1 MIDYPQ
7 IITANAVG
15 LMLMLILLMHMRGR
29 TRSALV
35 GDRLFVIMVY
45 LTAVLCVLAALMYLG
60 VAECEKRLRAQ
71 RARP

>member
-1 MIDYPQ
+1 MDFPQ

-15 LMLMLILLMHMRGR
+15 LMLMLILLLHMRGR
-29 TRSALV
+29 TRSALLC
-35 GDRLFVIMVY
+35 DRIFRAMVY

-71 RARP
+71 RAQP